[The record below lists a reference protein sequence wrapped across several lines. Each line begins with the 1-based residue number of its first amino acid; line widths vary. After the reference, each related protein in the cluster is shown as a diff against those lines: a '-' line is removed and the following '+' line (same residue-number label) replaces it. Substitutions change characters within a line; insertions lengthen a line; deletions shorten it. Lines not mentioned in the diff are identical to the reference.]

1 MSHKRFCKFENKSR
15 IFPHHWR
22 LTSFSRIIWRFLKRS
37 APGDSSTNLVTKP
50 KSDAKQGKISAA
62 FRAQEFKAFFKS
74 PSKQVSYM
82 WGQANVIV
90 IIKQLN
96 NGICANWKK
105 NAPYLPHIIY
115 VPFLKKNCRIYSAFF
130 NKKNMQH
137 FYRIIFEKLPHSD
150 RMIL

>member
-105 NAPYLPHIIY
+105 KRSIFAAYYICPIFEKELPHIFSI
-115 VPFLKKNCRIYSAFF
+115 FQQKKYATF
-130 NKKNMQH
+130 
-137 FYRIIFEKLPHSD
+137 LPHYFWK
-150 RMIL
+150 ITA